1 MKAAIDDLRSGRMV
15 VVVGDHARG
24 NEAAVIVA
32 GEFATPGAI
41 NFMATEARGVVCLA
55 LTPERCDELALRP
68 MVARND
74 SALGT
79 AFTVS
84 IEARE
89 GVSTGI
95 STSDRARTIAVAI
108 DPASSPTDVVRPGHI
123 FPLRAREGGVL
134 ERAGWAES
142 GVDLARLAGMNPATV
157 QAAIMN
163 EDGTMARG
171 DEVAGFC
178 GRHRLRSI
186 DVEDL
191 IAYRLRREQVVRRNV
206 EIRLP
211 TRFGDF
217 DVVGYDSL
225 VDDRHHVAL
234 VMGDVSS
241 PAEVL
246 VRLQVECVLGKGS
259 GTSRCRCRHEVDAAM
274 AMIAREGCG
283 VLLYLTSQP
292 GRPVVNDPPGRCS
305 APLDSITRVTNERVA
320 AVILRDLGISRA
332 RPIVEQHGYDALAE
346 AGLLGGRRAT
356 T

>member
-1 MKAAIDDLRSGRMV
+1 
-15 VVVGDHARG
+15 
-24 NEAAVIVA
+24 
-32 GEFATPGAI
+32 
-41 NFMATEARGVVCLA
+41 
-55 LTPERCDELALRP
+55 
-68 MVARND
+68 
-74 SALGT
+74 
-79 AFTVS
+79 
-84 IEARE
+84 
-89 GVSTGI
+89 
-95 STSDRARTIAVAI
+95 
-108 DPASSPTDVVRPGHI
+108 
-123 FPLRAREGGVL
+123 
-134 ERAGWAES
+134 
-142 GVDLARLAGMNPATV
+142 MNPATV

-234 VMGDVSS
+234 VMGDVSG

-259 GTSRCRCRHEVDAAM
+259 GSSRCRCRHEVDAAM

-305 APLDSITRVTNERVA
+305 TPLDSITRVTNRTC
-320 AVILRDLGISRA
+320 RRGDSA
-332 RPIVEQHGYDALAE
+332 RPGDLTSSAH
-346 AGLLGGRRAT
+346 RRPAWL
-356 T
+356 